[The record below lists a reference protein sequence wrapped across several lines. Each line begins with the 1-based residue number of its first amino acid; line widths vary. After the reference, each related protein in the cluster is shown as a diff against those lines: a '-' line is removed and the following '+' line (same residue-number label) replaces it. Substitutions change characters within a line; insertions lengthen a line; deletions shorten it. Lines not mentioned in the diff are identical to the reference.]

1 MNRPIAEAFP
11 PGEFIRDELEAR
23 GWTQGDL
30 ADILGRTEPKVSE
43 LINGKRAITP
53 QTAKELAA
61 AFGTSPQVWLNLETA
76 FQLWRDQTEQTAV
89 KRRARLYALAPVKD
103 MVKRGWIEL
112 SSNLDTL
119 EQQVLDFLGIE
130 NLTDTP
136 DLSRVATRTSTAG
149 IDRSPAQIAWL
160 VRVRQLARAVDAPPH
175 RPSQLEPLLVALR
188 NLLGNVEDVR
198 RVPACLAEAGIRFV
212 LIEHLPRTK
221 IDGAM
226 MWLDAERPVIAVSA
240 RYDRIDAFWFT
251 LMHEIGHL
259 VHGDGTEGGGWL
271 DIDLIAGP
279 DLDNLAKEL
288 SEADAD
294 AFATEHLVPRADLD
308 EFIERIRPYYSAR
321 DISGFARRMGVH
333 PGIVVGQIHHRERNW
348 EQFRGYL
355 VKIRH
360 LLTPSAMTDGWGQ
373 AVRVGERRK

>member
-1 MNRPIAEAFP
+1 M
-11 PGEFIRDELEAR
+11 
-23 GWTQGDL
+23 
-30 ADILGRTEPKVSE
+30 
-43 LINGKRAITP
+43 
-53 QTAKELAA
+53 
-61 AFGTSPQVWLNLETA
+61 
-76 FQLWRDQTEQTAV
+76 
-89 KRRARLYALAPVKD
+89 
-103 MVKRGWIEL
+103 
-112 SSNLDTL
+112 
-119 EQQVLDFLGIE
+119 
-130 NLTDTP
+130 
-136 DLSRVATRTSTAG
+136 
-149 IDRSPAQIAWL
+149 
-160 VRVRQLARAVDAPPH
+160 ARAVDAPPH